1 MTKTIRL
8 LALLLGAQLLLAA
21 GLHFTGPDLAA
32 TANQTPILAFDR
44 DLVDRVLIEGT
55 DQTQTTLARR
65 EGTWSLPDLEN
76 FPADATR
83 VAQLLARLAELQ
95 GGLPV
100 ATSAAAQPRFRVGDA
115 DFERRVT
122 LFAGEEKLATLYL
135 GSSPGMGQ
143 IHARA
148 DGSDRIAV
156 VELAAFDIPVPAD
169 DWIDRMLVQ
178 IPSAEIQAI
187 ASGDLRLERIPAP
200 EADAATDAAKATDQP
215 PAPHWQATGLAAGEQ
230 LDQEAADALAAKFAE
245 LSIGAVLGSTL
256 KPEFGL
262 DAPALS
268 IAVTRRDGDTRTLTI
283 GKNSDGENY
292 TLKAS
297 NRPEY
302 FRLPSYTA
310 EQLLQAAARE
320 VLIGANG
327 VGHTPAVVP
336 EAVVPEAVAPEA
348 VAPEAVAPD
357 ASTSEAGTPEPEAE
371 EAGTP
376 AP

>member
-32 TANQTPILAFDR
+32 TAAQTPILAFDR
-44 DLVDRVLIEGT
+44 DRVDRVSIEGA
-55 DQTQTTLARR
+55 DKTQVTLAKR
-65 EGTWSLPDLEN
+65 EGTWSLPELEN

-100 ATSAAAQPRFRVGDA
+100 ATSAAAQPRFRVGAD

-148 DGSDRIAV
+148 DGSDRIQV
-156 VELAAFDIPVPAD
+156 VELAAFDIPLPAD

-178 IPSAEIQAI
+178 IPSAEIQAMAI
-187 ASGDLRLERIPAP
+187 GDLRLERLPAP
-200 EADAATDAAKATDQP
+200 EAEDKEEADAATDAAKADQP
-215 PAPHWQATGLAAGEQ
+215 PAPHWQATGLKAGEQ
-230 LDQEAADALAAKFAE
+230 LDQEATDALAARFAE
-245 LSIGAVLGSTL
+245 LSIGAVLGSTA

-262 DAPALS
+262 EQPALS
-268 IAVTRRDGDTRTLTI
+268 IAVTRRGGDTLNFTI
-283 GKNSDGENY
+283 GKNRDGENY

-297 NRPEY
+297 QRAEY

-310 EQLLQAAARE
+310 EKLLQAAARE

-327 VGHTPAVVP
+327 VGNAPAI
-336 EAVVPEAVAPEA
+336 APDA
-348 VAPEAVAPD
+348 AAPHAVAPD
-357 ASTSEAGTPEPEAE
+357 ASTPQPGAVETGTA
-371 EAGTP
+371 

>member
-1 MTKTIRL
+1 MTRTIRL

-21 GLHFTGPDLAA
+21 GLHFTGADLAA
-32 TANQTPILAFDR
+32 TATQTPILAFDR
-44 DLVDRVLIEGT
+44 ERVDRVLIEGT
-55 DQTQTTLARR
+55 DKTQATLARHD
-65 EGTWSLPDLEN
+65 GTWGLPDLEN

-156 VELAAFDIPVPAD
+156 VELAAFDIPMQAD

-178 IPSAEIQAI
+178 IPADEIQAI
-187 ASGDLRLERIPAP
+187 AIGELRLERIPASDT
-200 EADAATDAAKATDQP
+200 DAATDAAKATDQP
-215 PAPHWQATGLAAGEQ
+215 PAPHWQATGIVAGER
-230 LDQEAADALAAKFAE
+230 LDQEAADALAAKFGE
-245 LSIGAVLGSTL
+245 MSIGAVLGSTA

-262 DAPALS
+262 DPPALS
-268 IAVTRRDGDTRTLTI
+268 IAVTRRGGDTLSFTI
-283 GKNSDGENY
+283 GKNRDGENY

-297 NRPEY
+297 QRPEY

-310 EQLLQAAARE
+310 EKLLQAAARE
-320 VLIGANG
+320 VLIGVNG
-327 VGHTPAVVP
+327 VGNMP
-336 EAVVPEAVAPEA
+336 AVAPA
-348 VAPEAVAPD
+348 A
-357 ASTSEAGTPEPEAE
+357 EAGGA
-371 EAGTP
+371 EAGGAEARAPTP
-376 AP
+376 